1 MKAFDQ
7 LRGLMA
13 WYRAYKT
20 TRRILAV
27 MGVALLAAAC
37 GGDNSDE
44 PTGPGTSGNPKLRIE
59 NRSEHSAW
67 YVYTRECGGTEWSS
81 DHLGAHIIQ
90 INHAVTFSMEPGCK
104 DVKAETSIEFGGTQL
119 WPGRTFVASQT
130 DTLRLDEWEY
140 TP

>member
-7 LRGLMA
+7 FRGLMA
-13 WYRAYKT
+13 WYRANKT

-27 MGVALLAAAC
+27 MGVALLAAGC
-37 GGDNSDE
+37 GGDGSDDA
-44 PTGPGTSGNPKLRIE
+44 TGPGSSGNPRLRIE

-67 YVYTRECGGTEWSS
+67 YVYTRACGTTEWSS

-90 INHAVTFSMEPGCK
+90 INHAVTFNVESGCK
-104 DVKAETSIEFGGTQL
+104 DVKAETSLEFGGSQL
-119 WPGRTFVASQT
+119 WPARSFVASQT